1 MKLKKYINTNKQPGR
16 KPIKIHTWKQRL
28 YKQRPSPNEI
38 IFRHG
43 RPENRLM
50 LATTHRNRDH
60 DENINEI
67 RRLCL

>member
-1 MKLKKYINTNKQPGR
+1 MKLKKIHKQPGR
-16 KPIKIHTWKQRL
+16 KQINKHAWKQRL
-28 YKQRPSPNEI
+28 QKQRPSPNEI
-38 IFRHG
+38 IFTHG
-43 RPENRLM
+43 GPENRLM